1 MSPRQD
7 PHDVLGVQRGASKD
21 EIRTA
26 YRRLAREL
34 HPDVKRGSYSDE
46 MAVLNDAYQALTSSA
61 SRQTSTTSKGS
72 EEAKSQNSEFSSV
85 TSPARAVAFP
95 WRGIIATSVVGAV
108 AIFGLSLF
116 AGPDSE
122 SPPDGVIQSGS
133 CVQINDS
140 LLAVEVSCLTEQ
152 HQVVTQLV
160 PLDARCADGS
170 TGFLDRLGMGRVC
183 LE

>member
-1 MSPRQD
+1 MSARQD

-21 EIRTA
+21 ELRTA

-34 HPDVKRGSYSDE
+34 HPDVQSGSYSDE
-46 MAVLNDAYQALTSSA
+46 MAALNNAYQELTNPTPMSSSNSSGSSA
-61 SRQTSTTSKGS
+61 DVKTPHSDLSFTAQPVRP
-72 EEAKSQNSEFSSV
+72 V
-85 TSPARAVAFP
+85 TFP
-95 WRGIIATSVVGAV
+95 WRGIVATSVVGAA
-108 AIFGLSLF
+108 AILGLSLF

-140 LLAVEVSCLTEQ
+140 LLAVEVSCESEQ
-152 HQVVTQLV
+152 HEVVTQLV

-170 TGFLDRLGMGRVC
+170 IGFLDRLGMGRVC

>member
-1 MSPRQD
+1 MSSRQD
-7 PHDVLGVQRGASKD
+7 PHDVLGVRRGASKD
-21 EIRTA
+21 EIRA
-26 YRRLAREL
+26 SYRRLAREL
-34 HPDVKRGSYSDE
+34 HPDVKSGSYSDE
-46 MAVLNDAYQALTSSA
+46 MAALNNAYQELTNKTSMSSSNGSGSSA
-61 SRQTSTTSKGS
+61 DVKTP
-72 EEAKSQNSEFSSV
+72 NSDLSSV
-85 TSPARAVAFP
+85 AQPVSPVAFP
-95 WRGIIATSVVGAV
+95 WRGIIATSLVGAV

-122 SPPDGVIQSGS
+122 NPPDGVIQSGS

-140 LLAVEVSCLTEQ
+140 LLAVEVSCESEQ

-170 TGFLDRLGMGRVC
+170 IGFLDRLGMGRVC